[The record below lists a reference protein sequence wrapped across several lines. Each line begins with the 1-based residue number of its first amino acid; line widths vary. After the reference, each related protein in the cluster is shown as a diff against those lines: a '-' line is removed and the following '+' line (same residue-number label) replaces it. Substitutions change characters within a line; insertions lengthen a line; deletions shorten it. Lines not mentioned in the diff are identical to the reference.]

1 MSGYEESAVSP
12 SAGLF
17 AEARAQYFALEALL
31 AGGDARAG
39 THDEVEDLID
49 RQGREVLRA
58 LLQGHL
64 DLRAGQETRADPP
77 PVGADGVARTRTER
91 GHDRRLVSQFGQVTV
106 SRNAYRAAG
115 AGNLHPAD
123 RALNLPAGLYSH
135 TLARRLALEAAR
147 GSFDDAIDA
156 IDAVARATGQ
166 VLGKRLAVELVR
178 GLAADVAA
186 FYDQARPEIAGAG
199 RLLVLQFDG
208 KGIVMRPEALR
219 PATAKAAQD
228 RKNRLATRLSPGEKA
243 NRKRMAEIAVVHDIT
258 PAPRTVEDVIPRRPR
273 ARAQASGPPRADG
286 PKATGTW
293 LTASVVDD
301 IATVIAAGFDE
312 AQRRDPHHQRTWVVL
327 VDGNN
332 TQIEAIR
339 AEAARRKA
347 TVTIVVDFVH
357 VLEYLWTAAWS
368 FFDKG
373 DPDAEDWVR
382 AQARGVLAG
391 KANAIASGFRRRAT
405 RNHYDARER
414 KGADTAADYL
424 DAKAPYLAYGLAL
437 ANGWPIATGVVE
449 GSCRHL
455 IKDRFDITG
464 ARWGLDGAE
473 SVLLLRAVVTNDDF
487 DAYWTY
493 HLEQEQRRNHHS
505 RFDENYTPT

>member
-1 MSGYEESAVSP
+1 MSGYEEPAVP
-12 SAGLF
+12 LPAGPF
-17 AEARAQYFALEALL
+17 AEARARYLALEALL
-31 AGGDARAG
+31 AGADARAG
-39 THDEVEDLID
+39 RHDELEDLVERD
-49 RQGREVLRA
+49 GREVLRA

-64 DLRAGQETRADPP
+64 DLRAREETRADPP
-77 PVGADGVARTRTER
+77 LVGADGVARTRLER
-91 GHDRRLVSQFGQVTV
+91 GHGRRLVSQLGQVTV
-106 SRNAYRAAG
+106 RRHAYRAAG

-123 RALNLPAGLYSH
+123 AALNLPAGLYSH
-135 TLARRLALEAAR
+135 TLARRLALEATR
-147 GSFDDAIDA
+147 GSFDDA

-178 GLAADVAA
+178 DCATDVTA
-186 FYDQARPEIAGAG
+186 FYAQPRPEITGAG

-219 PATAKAAQD
+219 PATAKAAEA

-243 NRKRMAEIAVVHDIT
+243 NRKRMAEIAVVHDTT
-258 PAPRTVEDVIPRRPR
+258 PVPRTVDDVIPRRGK
-273 ARAQASGPPRADG
+273 AQASGQPQADG
-286 PKATGTW
+286 PTATGTW
-293 LTASVVDD
+293 LAASVVDD
-301 IATVIAAGFDE
+301 IAAGFDE
-312 AQRRDPHHQRTWVVL
+312 AERRDPHHQRTWVVL

-332 TQIEAIR
+332 TQLDAIH
-339 AEAARRKA
+339 AEATRRD
-347 TVTIVVDFVH
+347 VTITVIVDFIH

-391 KANAIASGFRRRAT
+391 KAHAIASGFRRRAT
-405 RNHYDARER
+405 RNHYNATER

-424 DAKAPYLAYGLAL
+424 DAKAPYLRYDLAL

-473 SVLLLRAVVTNDDF
+473 AVLLLRAVVTNNDF
-487 DAYWTY
+487 DAYWAY
-493 HLEQEQRRNHHS
+493 HLDQEQHRNHHTK
-505 RFDENYTPT
+505 FAGHYTPT